1 MYKKYFCSFADSRMK
16 RTLDRV
22 KKQAKG
28 MGYFDEIFVHT
39 EDDLEKDFKILF
51 KKKLV
56 KGTRGFGYWV
66 WKPQV
71 ILQVLSQMNDGDV
84 LLYMDAGCHLNK
96 NGVKR
101 LDEYCERARMSEK
114 GLCIFQEALPADNPN
129 LQIYY
134 SALEKFF
141 TKGDLFEY
149 CGVRDRKDIYDTGQ
163 IAATAFV
170 IKKCKGSEELI
181 TDWLSVFQKNF
192 SLADDSRSI
201 SPNFEGFIEHRH
213 DQSIFSLLCK
223 MDKIEGISA
232 YEMWQSDWKR
242 LERYPIHAKRD
253 KDLSIYWRAYQ
264 KIRQMI
270 IRLIHN

>member
-1 MYKKYFCSFADSRMK
+1 MYRKYFCSFADSRMK

-22 KKQAKG
+22 KKQAKN
-28 MGYFDEIFVHT
+28 MEYFDEIFVYT
-39 EDDLEKDFKILF
+39 ENDLKRDFKILF

-84 LLYMDAGCHLNK
+84 LVYMDAGCHLNK
-96 NGVKR
+96 NGLKR

-114 GLCIFQEALPADNPN
+114 GLCIFQEALPADNAN

-149 CGVRDRKDIYDTGQ
+149 FGVRDRKNICDTGQ

-170 IKKCKGSEELI
+170 IKKCREAEELI
-181 TDWLSVFQKNF
+181 TEWLSVFQKNF

-201 SPNFEGFIEHRH
+201 SPNFEGFVEHRH

-223 MDKIEGISA
+223 MYKIEGISA

-242 LERYPIHAKRD
+242 LEKYPIHAKRD
-253 KDLSIYWRAYQ
+253 KDLSIYWRGYQ